1 MKIIA
6 PLAFLIFLAG
16 CTAIEVLAPPVDNI
30 FVSEA
35 KLSPEETISLQ
46 KGRKIYLNMC
56 QRCHSPRQ
64 VDKISAEAWEKH
76 IPKMYK
82 KAKLFPEEQKPLE
95 AYLKA
100 AAPINQ
106 RLVVLREEAKKK
118 K

>member
-1 MKIIA
+1 MKK
-6 PLAFLIFLAG
+6 LALASFLIFLGG
-16 CTAIEVLAPPVDNI
+16 CTTIETLAPPVDNL

-82 KAKLFPEEQKPLE
+82 KAKLFPEEQKLLE
-95 AYLKA
+95 AYLKT

-106 RLVVLREEAKKK
+106 RLIVRREMEGKK
-118 K
+118 

>member
-1 MKIIA
+1 MKKLVSA
-6 PLAFLIFLAG
+6 AFLVFLAG
-16 CTAIEVLAPPVDNI
+16 CTAIEVLAPPVDNLFI
-30 FVSEA
+30 AEA
-35 KLSPEETISLQ
+35 NLSKEETAYLQ

-64 VDKISAEAWEKH
+64 VDEISAKAWKEH

-82 KAKLFPEEQKPLE
+82 KAKLFPEEQKALE

-106 RLVVLREEAKKK
+106 RLIVLREEAKKK

>member
-1 MKIIA
+1 MKKIA
-6 PLAFLIFLAG
+6 SLALLVILGG
-16 CTAIEVLAPPVDNI
+16 CTAIEVLAPPVDNL

-35 KLSPEETISLQ
+35 KLSQEEAAHLQ

-56 QRCHSPRQ
+56 QRCHSVRQ
-64 VDKISAEAWEKH
+64 VDEISAEAWEKH

-82 KAKLFPEEQKPLE
+82 KAKLFPEEQKAVE

-106 RLVVLREEAKKK
+106 RLIMRREELKNKK
-118 K
+118 

>member
-1 MKIIA
+1 MKKLVA
-6 PLAFLIFLAG
+6 VAFLVFLGG
-16 CTAIEVLAPPVDNI
+16 CTAIEVLAPPVDNL
-30 FVSEA
+30 FVAEA

-64 VDKISAEAWEKH
+64 VDKISAKAWKKH

-82 KAKLFPEEQKPLE
+82 KAKLFPEEQELLE
-95 AYLKA
+95 AYLKT

-106 RLVVLREEAKKK
+106 KLIVLRKEQKN
-118 K
+118 

>member
-1 MKIIA
+1 MKK
-6 PLAFLIFLAG
+6 LASAVFLVLLVG
-16 CTAIEVLAPPVDNI
+16 CTSIEVLAPPVDNLFI
-30 FVSEA
+30 AEA
-35 KLSPEETISLQ
+35 NLSKEETAYLQ
-46 KGRKIYLNMC
+46 KGRKIYLDMC

-64 VDKISAEAWEKH
+64 VDEISAKAWKEH

-106 RLVVLREEAKKK
+106 RLIVLRDEAKKK